1 MNKLLSAR
9 FWVTLMLTITFCNV
23 TIAGRIP
30 ADTFVVVLLVVLNY
44 YFAKGRKDESNPV
57 V

>member
-1 MNKLLSAR
+1 MKKLLSAR